1 MLQEYV
7 DILGQELL
15 VVSAKVV
22 AFLPNFLIGVLILLI
37 GWLFGVILGRATI
50 QIFNVLGLEKFF
62 AKAGLERLS
71 RKSGHR
77 LSVGVIAGAIV
88 RWTVIIAFALAA
100 ANVFG
105 LYYVS
110 SFLVGILNYLPSVF
124 IAGFIL
130 IVGNILANFVEK
142 LIDGSVRAAGLKVS
156 IAGTIAK
163 YAIMVT
169 AVLAALNQLDIVTTF
184 TNTIFIGFIGAVSLA
199 IGLAFGLGGKEAAAR
214 AIERIEKD
222 FTKK

>member
-7 DILGQELL
+7 DILGEELL
-15 VVSAKVV
+15 LVSAKVV
-22 AFLPNFLIGVLILLI
+22 AFLPNFFIGVLILLV

-50 QIFNVLGLEKFF
+50 QIFEILGLEKFF
-62 AKAGLERLS
+62 AKVGLERLS

-105 LYYVS
+105 LHYVS

-130 IVGNILANFVEK
+130 IVGNVLANFVEK
-142 LIDGSVRAAGLKVS
+142 LIDGSVRAAGLRVS

-169 AVLAALNQLDIVTTF
+169 AVLAALNQLDIVTSF

-199 IGLAFGLGGKEAAAR
+199 IGLAFGLGGKDAAAR

>member
-7 DILGQELL
+7 DILGEELL
-15 VVSAKVV
+15 LVSAKVV
-22 AFLPNFLIGVLILLI
+22 AFLPNFFIGVLILLV

-50 QIFNVLGLEKFF
+50 QIFEILGLEKFF

-130 IVGNILANFVEK
+130 IVGNILANLVEK
-142 LIDGSVRAAGLKVS
+142 LIDGSVRAAGLRVS

-169 AVLAALNQLDIVTTF
+169 AILAALNQLDIVTTF

>member
-7 DILGQELL
+7 DILGEELL
-15 VVSAKVV
+15 LVSAKVV
-22 AFLPNFLIGVLILLI
+22 AFLPNFFIGVLILLV

-50 QIFNVLGLEKFF
+50 QIFEILGLEKFF
-62 AKAGLERLS
+62 AKVGLERLS

-105 LYYVS
+105 LHYVS

-130 IVGNILANFVEK
+130 IVGNVLANFVEK
-142 LIDGSVRAAGLKVS
+142 LIDGSVRAAGLRVS

>member
-7 DILGQELL
+7 DILGEELL
-15 VVSAKVV
+15 LVSAKVV
-22 AFLPNFLIGVLILLI
+22 AFLPNFFIGVLILLV

-50 QIFNVLGLEKFF
+50 QIFEILGLEKFF
-62 AKAGLERLS
+62 AKVGLERLS

-105 LYYVS
+105 LHYVS

-142 LIDGSVRAAGLKVS
+142 LIDGSVRAAGLRVS

>member
-1 MLQEYV
+1 MFEQYIN
-7 DILGQELL
+7 ILGQELIT
-15 VVSAKVV
+15 VSSKMV

-50 QIFNVLGLEKFF
+50 HIFDILGLDNFF
-62 AKAGLERLS
+62 GKAGLNRLS
-71 RKSGHR
+71 RKSGYR
-77 LSVGVIAGAIV
+77 LSLGVIFGAIV

-105 LYYVS
+105 LHYVS
-110 SFLVGILNYLPSVF
+110 SFLIGILNYLPSVF
-124 IAGFIL
+124 IAGFI
-130 IVGNILANFVEK
+130 IVIGTVLANFVEK

-156 IAGTIAK
+156 IAGTIAR
-163 YAIMVT
+163 YAIMLT

-184 TNTIFIGFIGAVSLA
+184 TNAIFIGFIGAISLA
-199 IGLAFGLGGKEAAAR
+199 LGLAFGLGGKEAAAR
-214 AIERIEKD
+214 AIDKIEKD

>member
-142 LIDGSVRAAGLKVS
+142 LIDGSVRAAGLRVS